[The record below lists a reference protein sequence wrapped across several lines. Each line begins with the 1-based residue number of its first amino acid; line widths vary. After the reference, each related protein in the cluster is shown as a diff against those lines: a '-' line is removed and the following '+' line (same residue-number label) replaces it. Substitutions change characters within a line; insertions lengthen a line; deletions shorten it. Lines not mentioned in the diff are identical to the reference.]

1 MSLSNITIGADP
13 ELFIID
19 SKTGKVVSSIGLIP
33 GTKGNAYVDDTMPKG
48 FGVEIDNILAE
59 FNIPPVT
66 TKEGFINN
74 ILYMQDWIRSF
85 VKNVNPDY
93 DIKCSASEMVD
104 SDQLQSEEA
113 NLFGCDPDFN
123 CYTKTRNPKPKPP
136 KNLRSA
142 GFHIHFGYANFDVE
156 TSLKIVRLFD
166 LCVGVPSVRIDSDK
180 KRRSLYGKAGAFRLQ
195 DWGVEYRCL
204 SSYMMK
210 DADTLSRVWAG
221 ITQVRDYMNNGIFP
235 SVADTERVV
244 DCINYGDE
252 SLAKYL
258 VDKYKLIM

>member
-1 MSLSNITIGADP
+1 MLLSNITIGADP
-13 ELFIID
+13 ELFIIN

-85 VKNVNPDY
+85 VKNINPDY

-104 SDQLQSEEA
+104 ADQLQSEEA

-123 CYTKTRNPKPKPP
+123 CYTKTKNPKPKPP

-166 LCVGVPSVRIDSDK
+166 SIVYSGMTFDLKSNDHIRNRLVENPNKVSTVLYSHHAGPKGKCIHESEINTLDRNAIEASFKNRVGIYKSILS
-180 KRRSLYGKAGAFRLQ
+180 
-195 DWGVEYRCL
+195 EY
-204 SSYMMK
+204 
-210 DADTLSRVWAG
+210 
-221 ITQVRDYMNNGIFP
+221 
-235 SVADTERVV
+235 
-244 DCINYGDE
+244 E
-252 SLAKYL
+252 SLRSRPR
-258 VDKYKLIM
+258 